1 VVTINERLWPS
12 MPTEHRR
19 VVGSAGREAEA
30 AIRER
35 ITAIE
40 REAHA
45 LAEKNGMKPVEL
57 TTADCDLW
65 KYCAAPLLEEYL
77 DRSGPLGDQLMA
89 GYRQLL
95 VEAHRKDLSNL
106 GQVRRH

>member
-1 VVTINERLWPS
+1 VVTINERLWQS

-19 VVGSAGREAEA
+19 VVESAAREAEA

-35 ITAIE
+35 IAAIE

-45 LAEKNGMKPVEL
+45 LAEKKGMKLVEL

-77 DRSGPLGDQLMA
+77 DRSGPLGAQVMA

-95 VEAHRKDLSNL
+95 VEVYRTNL
-106 GQVRRH
+106 TNPGQVRRH